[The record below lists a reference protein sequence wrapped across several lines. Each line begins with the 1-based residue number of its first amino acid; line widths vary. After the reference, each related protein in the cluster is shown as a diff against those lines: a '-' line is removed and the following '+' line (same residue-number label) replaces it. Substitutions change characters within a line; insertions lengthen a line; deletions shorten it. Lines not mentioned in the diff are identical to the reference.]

1 MNPDRRIVS
10 RGHGPSDDSGS
21 DDEENLRVSKC
32 LKTYEHIIDRTAGLS
47 VFLPSVT
54 KFIPERIKHS
64 NYIYYFINN
73 KKKTG
78 FRINNM
84 KLYPIEKKVG
94 SSFSEKL

>member
-32 LKTYEHIIDRTAGLS
+32 LKTHEHITDRAAGLS

-64 NYIYYFINN
+64 NYIDYFINN
-73 KKKTG
+73 KTSPG
-78 FRINNM
+78 LSINNI
-84 KLYPIEKKVG
+84 KLNPINRRF
-94 SSFSEKL
+94 SFIW

>member
-21 DDEENLRVSKC
+21 DDEENLRVSKF
-32 LKTYEHIIDRTAGLS
+32 LKTHEHIIDRTAGLS

-64 NYIYYFINN
+64 NYTQYFINN
-73 KKKTG
+73 KTSAG
-78 FRINNM
+78 YH
-84 KLYPIEKKVG
+84 LV
-94 SSFSEKL
+94 STT